1 MPNSAEKITR
11 IETESETPVETSQ
24 KLAVFPLPLFILPR
38 GRQRLRIFEPKYLKM
53 VAHAA
58 QGDGFIIA
66 TQDDTHSERLSSWGT
81 KVSIVDFNMSND
93 QILEIDV
100 EGEQLVQLYASFR
113 DTDDLIKSDFR
124 PLPHWPQ
131 HSYKVP
137 NVVTAF
143 LVELFREHDSIRTL
157 YPSPDFES
165 PQWICARLLEMMPIP
180 LEKKTKFTE
189 PASFP
194 SLVPFL
200 NQIITGQ

>member
-1 MPNSAEKITR
+1 MPNSTGKITR
-11 IETESETPVETSQ
+11 TEAKPDKPVESSLE
-24 KLAVFPLPLFILPR
+24 LAVFPLPIFLLPG
-38 GRQRLRIFEPKYLKM
+38 GRQRLRIFEPKYLAM

-58 QGDGFIIA
+58 KGDGFIIA
-66 TQDDTHSERLSSWGT
+66 TQDNCEHLCSWGT
-81 KVSIVDFNMSND
+81 KVSIVDFNMSDD

-100 EGEQLVQLYASFR
+100 EGEKLVQLHSSFR
-113 DTDDLIKSDFR
+113 DTDDLIKSDYR

-131 HSYKVP
+131 HNYKVP

-143 LVELFREHDSIRTL
+143 LVELFREHDSIRAL
-157 YPSPDFES
+157 YPAPDFES

-180 LEKKTKFTE
+180 LEKKTEFTE